1 MRQGQ
6 EHLENLSAHLGNN
19 QALLQMDEELPQHP
33 ALLQCTSR
41 KDGDS
46 GFISPEQQ
54 GAGVT
59 ANTGDLLNSA
69 NLLDFNKKE
78 DEKTLDS
85 SMDSEDVREDKDD
98 EREKEKPLV

>member
-1 MRQGQ
+1 MY
-6 EHLENLSAHLGNN
+6 NK
-19 QALLQMDEELPQHP
+19 LLQ
-33 ALLQCTSR
+33 
-41 KDGDS
+41 DGDS

-78 DEKTLDS
+78 DGE
-85 SMDSEDVREDKDD
+85 
-98 EREKEKPLV
+98 